1 MQNRNIARIG
11 SAALVAA
18 LLGFS
23 GTGLAQQNAVHA
35 LDNQT
40 STPSTHDGAG
50 HGQSMAD
57 ALAADLD
64 AFNRQ
69 DNVNRGP
76 STHMPQNHERQQ
88 VAQQIRE
95 LSADV
100 DAYNANATRGR
111 LPETHVPASQVAHA
125 ADHHRANEL
134 ADRVTQFNRSGGD
147 LSSVKN
153 LN

>member
-11 SAALVAA
+11 SAVLVAA

-23 GTGLAQQNAVHA
+23 GAGFAQQNAVHA
-35 LDNQT
+35 LDGQPATPQT
-40 STPSTHDGAG
+40 NEAG
-50 HGQSMAD
+50 QGQSMAN
-57 ALAADLD
+57 ALASDLD

-100 DAYNANATRGR
+100 DAYNANATLGR
-111 LPETHVPASQVAHA
+111 LPATHVPANEVAHT
-125 ADHHRANEL
+125 ADHRRADEL
-134 ADRVTQFNRSGGD
+134 ADRVAQFNRSGGD
-147 LSSVKN
+147 LSSVQN